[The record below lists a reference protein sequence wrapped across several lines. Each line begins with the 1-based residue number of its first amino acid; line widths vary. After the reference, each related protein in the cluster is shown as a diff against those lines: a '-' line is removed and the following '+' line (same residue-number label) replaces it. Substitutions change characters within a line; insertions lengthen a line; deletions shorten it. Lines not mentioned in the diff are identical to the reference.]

1 MADVTAAILYRFLSY
16 QSYALWITARQYIIL
31 LTVSDSPSIK
41 THLDARES
49 SQLQRKK
56 KSLSI
61 PWKHKRSW
69 RYHKNSSLHEISYAP
84 AILSVFQA
92 HGTLVLVLSM
102 EAVKV

>member
-16 QSYALWITARQYIIL
+16 QRYALWITARQYIIL
-31 LTVSDSPSIK
+31 LTVSDFPSIK
-41 THLDARES
+41 THLDDARQS

-56 KSLSI
+56 EYI

-69 RYHKNSSLHEISYAP
+69 RYRKNRSPHEISYAP